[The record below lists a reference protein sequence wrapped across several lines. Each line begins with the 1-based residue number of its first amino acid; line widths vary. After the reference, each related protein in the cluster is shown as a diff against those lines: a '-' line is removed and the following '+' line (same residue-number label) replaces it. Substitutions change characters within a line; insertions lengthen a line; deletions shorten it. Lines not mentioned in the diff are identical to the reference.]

1 VLRAAMG
8 VVLTALVLAG
18 CKAHENTPPAESAD
32 EFVARVNREMAELGK
47 EKSAAEWVQ
56 ATYIND
62 DTQQL
67 TAKATERYLEYF
79 SHAVEQSKRYAG
91 EKLKPE
97 TARAIELLKLDVVA
111 PAPND
116 AAKRAELTQ
125 ITARMEAI
133 YGEGKYCPKGP
144 ESCRNL
150 DALEEVLA
158 TSRNYDEL
166 TEAWAGWHTI
176 SKPMRKDYVRFAELA
191 NEGARELGY
200 QDLGAMW
207 RSNYDMPPDAFAKE
221 SERLW
226 SQVKPLYDELHCY
239 TRVQLAKKYGE
250 ERVPEGKPIPAQL
263 LGNMWAQQWGK
274 IYDLI
279 EPYQGVANL
288 NVDEALK
295 RQGYDA
301 RRMTESAETFY
312 KSLGFP
318 ALPDTFWERSML
330 TRPRDREVVCHASA
344 WHMDFASDV
353 RIKQCIRPTEEDLAT
368 IYHELGHVYYFLSYK
383 DQPFLFQDGAND
395 GFHEAIGDT
404 VVLSMTPAYLS
415 TIKLVG
421 DIKPSPEAVIN
432 QQMKLALD
440 RIAFLP
446 FSVLVDQWR
455 WKVFSGEVTPANYN
469 AAWWQLRERFQGVAP
484 PVSRSEEDFD
494 PGAKYHIPG
503 NTPYVRYFIA
513 YVLQFQFH
521 RALCEAAGFKGPLHE
536 CSIFGN
542 AEAGRRF
549 AEMLALG
556 QSQPWQDTLAKLT
569 GTRDMDASAITEYFA
584 PLMGWLKEQNQ
595 GQTCGWGQTSSDQS
609 N

>member
-1 VLRAAMG
+1 VLRAAIG
-8 VVLTALVLAG
+8 LALAGLVLAG
-18 CKAHENTPPAESAD
+18 CQKSDEQPPTETAD
-32 EFVARVNREMAELGK
+32 EFIARVNREMAELSK

-56 ATYIND
+56 ATYINN

-67 TAKATERYLEYF
+67 TAKASDRYLEYF
-79 SHAVEQSKRYAG
+79 SRAVEQSKRYAG
-91 EKLKPE
+91 EQLKPE
-97 TARAIELLKLDVVA
+97 TARAIELLKLDVAATA
-111 PAPND
+111 PKDP
-116 AAKRAELTQ
+116 AKRTELTQ
-125 ITARMEAI
+125 ITARMEAT
-133 YGEGKYCPKGP
+133 YGEGKYCPEGP
-144 ESCRNL
+144 DSCRNL
-150 DALEEVLA
+150 DELEEVLA
-158 TSRNYDEL
+158 KSRNYDEL

-176 SKPMRKDYVRFAELA
+176 SPPMRKDYERFVELA

-207 RSNYDMPPDAFAKE
+207 RSNYDMPPDAFAQE

-239 TRVQLAKKYGE
+239 TRAQLAKKYGE
-250 ERVPEGKPIPAQL
+250 ERVPAGKPIPAQL
-263 LGNMWAQQWGK
+263 LGNLWAQQWGK

-279 EPYQGVANL
+279 EPYKGVANL
-288 NVDEALK
+288 NVDAALK

-318 ALPDTFWERSML
+318 ALPQTFWERSML

-344 WHMDFASDV
+344 WHMDLASDV
-353 RIKQCIRPTEEDLAT
+353 RIKQCIRPAEEDLVT
-368 IYHELGHVYYFLSYK
+368 IYHELGHVYYFLSYR

-404 VVLSMTPAYLS
+404 VVLSMTPSYLS

-421 DIKPSPEAVIN
+421 NIKPSPEALIN

-446 FSVLVDQWR
+446 FGELVDQWR

-469 AAWWQLRERFQGVAP
+469 AAWWRLREQYQGVAP
-484 PVSRSEEDFD
+484 PVPRSEEDFD

-503 NTPYVRYFIA
+503 NTPYARYFIA

-536 CSIFGN
+536 CSVFGSQ
-542 AEAGRRF
+542 AAGQRF
-549 AEMLALG
+549 REMLALG
-556 QSQPWQDTLAKLT
+556 QSQPWQDTLEKLT
-569 GTRDMDASAITEYFA
+569 GTREMDASAITEYFT
-584 PLMGWLKEQNQ
+584 PLTTWLRDRNQ
-595 GQTCGWGQTSSDQS
+595 GQQCGW
-609 N
+609 

>member
-1 VLRAAMG
+1 MLRAAIG
-8 VVLTALVLAG
+8 VALLGLGLAG
-18 CKAHENTPPAESAD
+18 CNARESADAPVETAD
-32 EFVARVNREMAELGK
+32 EFVARVNREMGELAK

-56 ATYIND
+56 ATYITT
-62 DTQQL
+62 DTQRL
-67 TAKATERYLEYF
+67 TAKANERYLEYF
-79 SHAVEQSKRYAG
+79 SRAVEQSKRYAG
-91 EKLKPE
+91 EQLKPE
-97 TARAIELLKLDVVA
+97 TARAMELLKLDVPA

-116 AAKRAELTQ
+116 PAKRAELTQ
-125 ITARMEAI
+125 ITARLEAT

-150 DALEEVLA
+150 DDLEEVLA
-158 TSRNYDEL
+158 KSRDYDEL

-176 SKPMRKDYVRFAELA
+176 SRPMRADYVRFAELA

-239 TRVQLAKKYGE
+239 TRARLAKKYGE
-250 ERVPEGKPIPAQL
+250 ERVPAGKPIPAHL

-274 IYDLI
+274 IFDLI
-279 EPYQGVANL
+279 EPYAGVANL
-288 NVDEALK
+288 NVDQALE

-318 ALPDTFWERSML
+318 ALPATFWERSML

-344 WHMDFASDV
+344 WHMDLANDV
-353 RIKQCIRPTEEDLAT
+353 RIKQCIRPTEEELAT
-368 IYHELGHVYYFLSYK
+368 IYHELGHVYYFLWYR

-404 VVLSMTPAYLS
+404 VVLSMTPQYLS

-421 DIKPSPEAVIN
+421 NIKPSRESLIN
-432 QQMKLALD
+432 EQMKLALD

-446 FSVLVDQWR
+446 FSALVDQWR

-469 AAWWQLRERFQGVAP
+469 EAWWKLREQVQGVTP
-484 PVSRSEEDFD
+484 PVPRSEEDFD
-494 PGAKYHIPG
+494 PGAKYHIPA
-503 NTPYVRYFIA
+503 NTPYTRYFMA

-536 CSIFGN
+536 CSVFGSK
-542 AEAGRRF
+542 EAGRRF
-549 AEMLALG
+549 GEMLALG
-556 QSQPWQDTLAKLT
+556 QSQPWQDTLEKLT
-569 GTRDMDASAITEYFA
+569 GTREMDASAISDYFE
-584 PLMGWLKEQNQ
+584 PLMGWLKERNQ
-595 GQTCGWGQTSSDQS
+595 GQQCGWSRPAGGT
-609 N
+609 

>member
-1 VLRAAMG
+1 VLRAAIG
-8 VVLTALVLAG
+8 LALAGLVLAG
-18 CKAHENTPPAESAD
+18 CQKSDEQPPTETAD
-32 EFVARVNREMAELGK
+32 EFIARVNREMAELSK

-56 ATYIND
+56 ATYINN

-67 TAKATERYLEYF
+67 TAKASDRYLEYF
-79 SHAVEQSKRYAG
+79 SRAVEQSKRYAG
-91 EKLKPE
+91 EQLKPE
-97 TARAIELLKLDVVA
+97 TARAIELLKLDVAA
-111 PAPND
+111 PAPKD
-116 AAKRAELTQ
+116 PAKRTVLTQ
-125 ITARMEAI
+125 ITARMEAT
-133 YGEGKYCPKGP
+133 YGEGKYCPEGP
-144 ESCRNL
+144 DSCRNL
-150 DALEEVLA
+150 DELEEVLA
-158 TSRNYDEL
+158 KSRNYDEL

-176 SKPMRKDYVRFAELA
+176 SPPMRKDYERFVELA

-207 RSNYDMPPDAFAKE
+207 RSNYDMPPDAFAQE

-239 TRVQLAKKYGE
+239 TRAQLAKKYGE
-250 ERVPEGKPIPAQL
+250 ERVPAGKPIPAQL
-263 LGNMWAQQWGK
+263 LGNLWAQQWGK

-279 EPYQGVANL
+279 EPYKGVANL
-288 NVDEALK
+288 NVDAALK

-318 ALPDTFWERSML
+318 ALPQTFWERSML

-344 WHMDFASDV
+344 WHMDLASDV
-353 RIKQCIRPTEEDLAT
+353 RIKQCIRPAEEDLVT
-368 IYHELGHVYYFLSYK
+368 IYHELGHVYYFLSYR

-404 VVLSMTPAYLS
+404 VVLSMTPSYLS

-421 DIKPSPEAVIN
+421 NIKPSPEALIN

-446 FSVLVDQWR
+446 FGELVDQWR

-469 AAWWQLRERFQGVAP
+469 AAWWRLREQYQGVAP
-484 PVSRSEEDFD
+484 PVPRSEEDFD

-503 NTPYVRYFIA
+503 NTPYARYFIA

-536 CSIFGN
+536 CSVFGSQ
-542 AEAGRRF
+542 AAGQRF
-549 AEMLALG
+549 REMLALG
-556 QSQPWQDTLAKLT
+556 QSQPWQDTLEKLT
-569 GTRDMDASAITEYFA
+569 GTREMDASAITEYFT
-584 PLMGWLKEQNQ
+584 PLTTWLRDRNQ
-595 GQTCGWGQTSSDQS
+595 GQQCGW
-609 N
+609 